1 MSEAPEMTRSG
12 IIDHQFSAAS
22 KGTELHPVID
32 VHKLVKRFGLK
43 TILKG
48 LNFKVMPGEF
58 VAILGPNGAG
68 KTTFLRILASLSR
81 PTMGEVHIAGHRL
94 PSQAAAVRRRLGVVS
109 HQPLLYGDLTAEE
122 NLRFYGRMYL
132 IEGLDLRIDEVLEMV
147 GLSARRRD
155 LVRTF
160 SRGMQQRLAIAR
172 AVLHNPEVML
182 FDEPHTGLDQDAA
195 EMLDHVLKEVAA
207 LGRTVVMTSHDLAKT
222 ADLATRFDVLTRGVF
237 AQSIQSSA
245 INPDDLL
252 AYYRQAIRIS

>member
-1 MSEAPEMTRSG
+1 MNEAPEMTRSVT
-12 IIDHQFSAAS
+12 IDHQFSAAS
-22 KGTELHPVID
+22 KSTETQPVID

-81 PTMGEVHIAGHRL
+81 PTMGEVRIAGHRL

-109 HQPLLYGDLTAEE
+109 HQPLLYGDLTAQE

-132 IEGLDLRIDEVLEMV
+132 INDLDNRIDEVLEMV
-147 GLSARRRD
+147 GLTARRRD

-160 SRGMQQRLAIAR
+160 SRGMQQRLAIGR

-195 EMLDHVLKEVAA
+195 AMLDQVLKEVAA

-252 AYYRQAIRIS
+252 AYYRQAIRAT